1 MHDGVHYLVFLQKWQ
16 HNHRVS
22 CRISAIPNNSGAC
35 EPSPMMANQ
44 FSVNTGKGK
53 GTSQSS
59 FHMGKFDGTS
69 HFSGA
74 PLENN
79 HSRSSL

>member
-1 MHDGVHYLVFLQKWQ
+1 MMKRQ
-16 HNHRVS
+16 HNPRVS
-22 CRISAIPNNSGAC
+22 CRILAIPKNYGAY
-35 EPSPMMANQ
+35 EPSLMMANQ
-44 FSVNTGKGK
+44 FSLVNMGKGK

-59 FHMGKFDGTS
+59 FHMGEFDGTS

-79 HSRSSL
+79 HIRSTL